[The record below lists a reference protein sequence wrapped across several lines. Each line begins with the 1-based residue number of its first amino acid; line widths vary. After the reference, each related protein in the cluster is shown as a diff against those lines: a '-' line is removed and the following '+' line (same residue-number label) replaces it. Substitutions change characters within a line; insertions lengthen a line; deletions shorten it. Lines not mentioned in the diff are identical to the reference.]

1 MKIGQAVKEHIL
13 QLCSERKITVNR
25 LAILSGL
32 TQSTLNNII
41 SGRNNSVTAATIQKI
56 CDGLGITHREFYN
69 DPLFDYIEQELR

>member
-1 MKIGQAVKEHIL
+1 MKIGQAVKERIL

-41 SGRNNSVTAATIQKI
+41 SGVPARCSQRAGRYKI
-56 CDGLGITHREFYN
+56 LDV
-69 DPLFDYIEQELR
+69 